1 MATRHKAS
9 KSGDGHHKSMSRLS
23 EQQWPNWQADFTGNV
38 LMYFDF
44 SENRLPYYPT
54 PRNALS
60 VGWLVGHVFYP
71 HLTRT
76 VTRPERP
83 KGAKDEV
90 KQARRAQSRPIG
102 PQTRSWGPEGPL
114 NFYTVYW
121 GKCFLSKNNK
131 LLTFTACSL
140 FNCCM

>member
-1 MATRHKAS
+1 MAQIPDQQFWPPGSKAS

-60 VGWLVGHVFYP
+60 VGWLVTFF
-71 HLTRT
+71 T
-76 VTRPERP
+76 
-83 KGAKDEV
+83 
-90 KQARRAQSRPIG
+90 PI
-102 PQTRSWGPEGPL
+102 
-114 NFYTVYW
+114 
-121 GKCFLSKNNK
+121 
-131 LLTFTACSL
+131 
-140 FNCCM
+140 